1 MTTTI
6 VIGLLIPLIGTM
18 LGSAFVFFMKGD
30 MPDRV
35 QKSLLGF
42 ASGVMVA
49 ASVWSLLI
57 PAMEMAT
64 TDGGWQSVIPAAVGF
79 LLGIGF
85 LLALDEL
92 TPHLHLGSER
102 PEGPRSRLSRT
113 AMLALAVTIH
123 NLPEGMA
130 VGVVFA
136 GAEQGVADISLASA
150 VAVSLGIAIQNI
162 PEGAI
167 ISMPM
172 RAEGNSR
179 WRSFAIG
186 SMSGAVEPIGGLAI
200 VVLASLLTPALP
212 YLLAFAAGAMF
223 YVVIEELIP
232 EASSGKH
239 SNLSTIGF
247 ACGFVLM
254 MILDVVMG

>member
-1 MTTTI
+1 MTTTL
-6 VIGLLIPLIGTM
+6 VIGLLIPLLGTM
-18 LGSAFVFFMKGD
+18 LGSAFVFLMKD
-30 MPDRV
+30 EMSARV

-57 PAMEMAT
+57 PAIEMEA
-64 TDGGWQSVIPAAVGF
+64 DSGKLSVVPAAIGF
-79 LLGIGF
+79 LLGMGF
-85 LLALDEL
+85 LLLLDEL
-92 TPHLHLGSER
+92 TPHLHVGSDT

-113 AMLALAVTIH
+113 VMLALAVTIH

-136 GAEQGVADISLASA
+136 GAEQGAAGLSLASA
-150 VAVSLGIAIQNI
+150 VAVSLGIAIQNV

-179 WRSFAIG
+179 WRSFMIG
-186 SMSGAVEPIGGLAI
+186 SLSGAVEPVGAI
-200 VVLASLLTPALP
+200 AVLLLASLLMPIMP
-212 YLLAFAAGAMF
+212 YMLAFAAGAMF
-223 YVVIEELIP
+223 YVVVEELIP
-232 EASSGKH
+232 EASEGEH

-247 ACGFVLM
+247 AIGFVLM
-254 MILDVVMG
+254 MVLDIVMG